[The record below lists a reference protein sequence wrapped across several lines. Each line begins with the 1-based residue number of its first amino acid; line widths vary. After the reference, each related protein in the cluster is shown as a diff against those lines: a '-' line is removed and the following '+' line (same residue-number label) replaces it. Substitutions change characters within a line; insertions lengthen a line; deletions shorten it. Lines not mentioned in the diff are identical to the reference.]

1 MSHHIPLAVLLVLS
15 LVGGFIALPLA
26 GMFPEPSATH
36 DGGAAWAAHVPLVVS
51 LAGIALSW
59 LLFLRAPQIPA
70 ALARSPATAWIG
82 AIWRNAWGFDWIYDR
97 LFVRPF
103 VWLAQVNRN
112 DTIDRVFS
120 VVPAGL
126 RGLSAAA
133 TMTQNGNLRWYA
145 AVAAAGLCALIALVA
160 FT

>member
-1 MSHHIPLAVLLVLS
+1 MLS

-26 GMFPEPSATH
+26 GMFPEPASA
-36 DGGAAWAAHVPLVVS
+36 DGGGTAWAAHVPLIVS

-59 LLFLRAPQIPA
+59 LLFARAPQIPA
-70 ALARSPATAWIG
+70 TLERSPATAWIG
-82 AIWRNAWGFDWIYDR
+82 ALWRSAWGFDWIYDR

-103 VWLAQVNRN
+103 VWLARVNRN

-133 TMTQNGNLRWYA
+133 TITQNGNLRWYA
-145 AVAAAGLCALIALVA
+145 AVAATGLCALIALVV